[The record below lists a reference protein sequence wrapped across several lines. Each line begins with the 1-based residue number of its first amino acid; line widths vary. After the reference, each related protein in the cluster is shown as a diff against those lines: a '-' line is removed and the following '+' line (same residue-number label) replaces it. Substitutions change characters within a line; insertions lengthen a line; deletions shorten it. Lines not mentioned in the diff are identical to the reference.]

1 MRERDLNSLALDNPY
16 LDLLKRAVSNYLY
29 FGGDTPFDHF
39 EIADFY
45 ERGEEMKAVVPETF
59 LPHSLLA
66 APKLNAL
73 QSMLF
78 DIAANNVP
86 GDLVEAGIYK
96 GGTVIF
102 MRGFLKAY
110 GITDRIVWG
119 ADSFEGIPMS
129 TTYAHMNDPVDQWRH
144 RFVAGLE
151 SVQTTMRRYGMLD
164 EQVRLLKGYF
174 ADSLPNA
181 PFTQLAL
188 ARLDADS
195 YESTMDALEHL
206 YPKMATGGYVII
218 DDWNLEKCR
227 QAVHDYR
234 AIHGIG
240 DPIHYV
246 MGTKYPQSGYE
257 AFWRVDRLSADSVGF
272 AQTTP
277 APAGAGTFRRNTDGS
292 WTCIAPSYL
301 IAPLTR
307 AVVNPGIA
315 FRPGRMF
322 LAMDLVARV
331 ETNRAR
337 DARPGA

>member
-1 MRERDLNSLALDNPY
+1 MNPLVLDNPY

-45 ERGEEMKAVVPETF
+45 VRGEEMKAVVPETF

-73 QSMLF
+73 QSILF
-78 DIAANNVP
+78 DIAANDVP
-86 GDLVEAGIYK
+86 GDFVEAGIYK

-102 MRGFLKAY
+102 MRGFLKAH
-110 GITDRIVWG
+110 GITDRVVWG
-119 ADSFEGIPMS
+119 ADSFEGIPIS
-129 TTYAHMNDPVDQWRH
+129 TKYTNVNDPVDQWRH
-144 RFVAGLE
+144 RYVAGLDG
-151 SVQTTMRRYGMLD
+151 VQATCRRYGLLD
-164 EQVRLLKGYF
+164 DQLRFIKGYF
-174 ADSLPNA
+174 SETLPAA

-195 YESTMDALEHL
+195 YESTMDALDHL

-218 DDWNLEKCR
+218 DDWNLEKCQ

-234 AIHGIG
+234 AKHGIV

-257 AFWRVDRLSADSVGF
+257 AFWRVDRLTDSVGS

-277 APAGAGTFRRNTDGS
+277 APADAGAFRRNADGS

-315 FRPGRMF
+315 FRPGQMF
-322 LAMDLVARV
+322 LAMDLAARV
-331 ETNRAR
+331 ESNRAGG
-337 DARPGA
+337 ARPGA